1 MNIELGVSRF
11 NNVDGVSC
19 YMVSILHI
27 LQQIPSFAHFLKK
40 YIKQI
45 KNDTDTIIYDLCRT
59 ILLSLKNDNIRIA
72 PTSLKRKLGEMNSM
86 WAEIEHQDSQ
96 EFYTY
101 LITKIEEECGKLII
115 AKPKINTNDTTNY
128 LLNIIAIN
136 YIEKSEV
143 KDYSPIKDLLV
154 GYLISN
160 IKCSKCASNSPCFES
175 FYTLPLSIPI
185 KKKNDINKVYKLE
198 DCLDNFISDEK
209 LDKDNKIKCSLCSI
223 KNQSI
228 KKIQIWKAPK
238 ILVIQLKR
246 FVTNAFGIQTSKI
259 LNPVEYPIDNF
270 DITKYFHPDS
280 PYKMNAKYN
289 LIGINI
295 HMAFGFGSINAGH
308 YISIVKNNHD
318 QEWYLFDDGKE
329 VQKIDKDELQSRN
342 AYLLFYL
349 LQE

>member
-11 NNVDGVSC
+11 NNIDGVSC

-27 LQQIPSFAHFLKK
+27 LQQIPSFAYFLKK
-40 YIKQI
+40 YINQI
-45 KNDTDTIIYDLCRT
+45 KNNKDTIIYELSRV
-59 ILLSLKNDNIRIA
+59 ILASLKNDNIRIA
-72 PTSLKRKLGEMNSM
+72 PISLKKKLGNTNSM
-86 WAEIEHQDSQ
+86 WCEIEHQDSQ

-101 LITKIEEECGKLII
+101 LVTKIEDECKNLII
-115 AKPKINTNDTTNY
+115 KRPRITILDTNNY
-128 LLNIIAIN
+128 LLNIIATS

-160 IKCSKCASNSPCFES
+160 IKCSECSANSPCFES
-175 FYTLPLSIPI
+175 FYTLPLSIPVEQNNI
-185 KKKNDINKVYKLE
+185 DKVYKLE
-198 DCLDNFISDEK
+198 DCLYNFVSDEQ
-209 LDKDNKIKCSLCSI
+209 LDKDNKLKCSLCSI

-246 FVTNAFGIQTSKI
+246 FVTNSFGIQTSKI
-259 LNPVEYPIDNF
+259 LNPVEYPINDF
-270 DITKYFHPDS
+270 DITNYFHPDS
-280 PYKMNAKYN
+280 PYKINAKYN

-308 YISIVKNNHD
+308 YVSIVKNNHD
-318 QEWYLFDDGKE
+318 NEWYLFDDAKE
-329 VQKIDKDELQSRN
+329 VKKIEQDELQSRN

-349 LQE
+349 LEE